1 MNFLG
6 ADLGAT
12 FGDVAEADAEVV
24 LQQADAMEGVK
35 WVKFE
40 PGHAYEKS
48 RAAEFRF
55 CVMLANDVANI
66 LAKKTFDALAEF
78 LDAVD
83 IELGDFPVGVLV
95 RAEGGDFFVDLVIP
109 GNVGDQVFDSRK
121 RFHGHDGDGLVLGK
135 IVHARFAGE
144 ARAAVDFGGARAAL
158 PCFAVPADGQVGGQV
173 ALNVMQRVEYDHAR
187 GDGHGVVDGLAAYGA
202 FAAEYS

>member
-1 MNFLG
+1 MDFFG

-12 FGDVAEADAEVV
+12 FGDVAEADAELV
-24 LQQADAMEGVK
+24 LQQANAIAGVK
-35 WVKFE
+35 RMKLE

-55 CVMLANDVANI
+55 SVMLANDVANV
-66 LAKKTFDALAEF
+66 LAEKTFDALAEF

-83 IELGDFPVGVLV
+83 IDLGDFPVGVLV
-95 RAEGGDFFVDLVIP
+95 RVKGGDFLVDLIIP

-121 RFHGHDGDGLVLGK
+121 RFHGHDSDGLVLGK

-144 ARAAVDFGGARAAL
+144 ARSPV
-158 PCFAVPADGQVGGQV
+158 
-173 ALNVMQRVEYDHAR
+173 
-187 GDGHGVVDGLAAYGA
+187 
-202 FAAEYS
+202 